1 MHGLEPQKKL
11 KNYFKERC
19 VMITNLKTTIKS
31 TRQKRQDI
39 ARRKVWRQFVK
50 NFDSYIVNIENT
62 DNPKI
67 KRMIELGKKHM
78 QLKDIIKIV
87 DQEFPEE

>member
-1 MHGLEPQKKL
+1 
-11 KNYFKERC
+11 
-19 VMITNLKTTIKS
+19 MITNLKTTIKS